1 MGVEGVNDFVGG
13 FGFGFGGVC
22 GCHGALQLR
31 QKVVE
36 VALEEAG
43 VLGEGLLQ
51 VGELLVVEEDAVVLE
66 EGAGELVGELA
77 GWGASPGLGRG
88 GRVRP
93 EDGRAFLGE
102 VVDAGLGVVVEDAV
116 REERHFEGR
125 VLVVEFSLALALA
138 LVTCKFVFVFV
149 V

>member
-22 GCHGALQLR
+22 GCHGGLQLR

-51 VGELLVVEEDAVVLE
+51 VGQLLVVEEDAVVLE

-77 GWGASPGLGRG
+77 GWVS
-88 GRVRP
+88 
-93 EDGRAFLGE
+93 
-102 VVDAGLGVVVEDAV
+102 
-116 REERHFEGR
+116 
-125 VLVVEFSLALALA
+125 
-138 LVTCKFVFVFV
+138 
-149 V
+149 

>member
-66 EGAGELVGELA
+66 EGAGELVG
-77 GWGASPGLGRG
+77 WGASPGVGRG

-125 VLVVEFSLALALA
+125 VVVVEFSLALA

>member
-1 MGVEGVNDFVGG
+1 MGVEGVNGFVGG

-77 GWGASPGLGRG
+77 GWVS
-88 GRVRP
+88 
-93 EDGRAFLGE
+93 
-102 VVDAGLGVVVEDAV
+102 
-116 REERHFEGR
+116 
-125 VLVVEFSLALALA
+125 
-138 LVTCKFVFVFV
+138 
-149 V
+149 